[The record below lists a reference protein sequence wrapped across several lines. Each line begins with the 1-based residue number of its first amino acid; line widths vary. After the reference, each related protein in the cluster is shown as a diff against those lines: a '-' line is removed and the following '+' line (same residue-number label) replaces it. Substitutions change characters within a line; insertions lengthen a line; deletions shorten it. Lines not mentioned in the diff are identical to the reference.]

1 MKIYEILSKISC
13 WFCKLNITI
22 GKAFIRKTDLVTT
35 VGPVTNGR
43 PLVMNECDQSLVDCL
58 AHHHFQV

>member
-22 GKAFIRKTDLVTT
+22 GKTFIRKTDLVTT
-35 VGPVTNGR
+35 VGPVADGR
-43 PLVMNECDQSLVDCL
+43 PLVLHEGEQSLVDCF
-58 AHHHFQV
+58 AHHHLQV